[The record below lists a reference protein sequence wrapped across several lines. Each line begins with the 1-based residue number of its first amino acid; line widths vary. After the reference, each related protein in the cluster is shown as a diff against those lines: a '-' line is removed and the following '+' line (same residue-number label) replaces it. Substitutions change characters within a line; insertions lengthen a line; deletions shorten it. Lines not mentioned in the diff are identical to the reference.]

1 MIIHIILLNILWTDI
16 MIDLRKLD
24 PKIIA
29 SVIYTIAT
37 VIGQGMT
44 FLGIIVFTRIM
55 PQSEY
60 GNYSTYFAYVAI
72 LEVFIGANLF
82 VSLNNAYIDYTDDI
96 LEYRKSVLFLSAF
109 ICLAVNLL
117 CFLANV
123 LIFNGFSGLIIIIAS
138 MHAYGFFVLNYRT
151 YSANMENDYKTKTV
165 LLILPYVLQFLVSL
179 ICVVIASGTSFQNR
193 AVGSTIGIGIVAA
206 FIFIE
211 MISCKGRIVR
221 LDYWKY
227 ALSISVP
234 SIIASVSYMIMQ
246 QSDKIMI
253 TSMCGADETAVYSVI
268 YYLSYAIYAL
278 NSAIAPVRQMWIFN
292 KLNSGNTGGASVI
305 QKWYLLLIA
314 LATTILLL
322 CGEPIIRILAPSD
335 YWKFEYIIPFII
347 GACETVLY
355 GFYMDILSY
364 YKKNIHISIS
374 VMICACINVV
384 LNALLIPVFG
394 AVAACYTTAIAYCLL
409 FIMTMLLSDRIRSGI
424 YSLRLFVVFSIWIG
438 LLAGIYL
445 FTKGLLVIRIV
456 CFLVALCVLFVYV
469 YIRKQELTSIIRIN

>member
-1 MIIHIILLNILWTDI
+1 MIIRIILLSISWTDT
-16 MIDLRKLD
+16 MIDVRKLD

-82 VSLNNAYIDYTDDI
+82 VSINNAYIDYKDDI
-96 LEYRKSVLFLSAF
+96 LEYRKSVLCLSAF
-109 ICLAVNLL
+109 IGLVVNLL
-117 CFLANV
+117 CYLANV
-123 LIFNGFSGLIIIIAS
+123 LIFRSFSGLIIIIAS
-138 MHAYGFFVLNYRT
+138 IHAYGFFVLNYKT

-165 LLILPYVLQFLVSL
+165 LLILPYVLQFLISL
-179 ICVVIASGTSFQNR
+179 IYVVIIPGTPFQNR
-193 AVGSTIGIGIVAA
+193 AIGSTIGIGIVAA
-206 FIFIE
+206 IVFFE
-211 MISCKGRIVR
+211 MICCKGSIIL

-253 TSMCGADETAVYSVI
+253 TSMCGSDETAVYSVI

-292 KLNSGNTGGASVI
+292 KLNSGNVSISSVI
-305 QKWYLLLIA
+305 QKWYLLLVA
-314 LATTILLL
+314 LATTVLLL
-322 CGEPIIRILAPSD
+322 LGEPIIRILAPSN
-335 YWKFEYIIPFII
+335 YWKFEYIIPFLI

-355 GFYMDILSY
+355 GFYMDVLSY
-364 YKKNIHISIS
+364 YKKNIQIS
-374 VMICACINVV
+374 VSVLICAVINVI

-409 FIMTMLLSDRIRSGI
+409 FVITMFLSDRIQSGI
-424 YSLRLFVVFSIWIG
+424 YSLRLFVIFSIWIG
-438 LLAGIYL
+438 LMAGIYL
-445 FTKGLLVIRIV
+445 FTKGLFIIRLV
-456 CFLVALCVLFVYV
+456 CFLVALCVLSVYV
-469 YIRKQELTSIIRIN
+469 YKRKLELISIIRID